1 MIFTLAALAAALA
14 GGGGFFLGK
23 KLEESDQKEKE
34 LTTQQQCF
42 LMAKEGKIDPK
53 LCLKI
58 GQESSLLS
66 ELSSTFENAGKL
78 LAGAGILFAVS
89 KLWGKKDE

>member
-1 MIFTLAALAAALA
+1 MIFTLAAIAAALA

-42 LMAKEGKIDPK
+42 LMAREGKIDPK

-58 GQESSLLS
+58 GQEHSFLS
-66 ELSSTFENAGKL
+66 DLSSSFENAGKL
-78 LAGAGILFAVS
+78 LVGAGILYVAS
-89 KLWGKKDE
+89 KFWRKSND